1 MLGGLPF
8 DLLAVRRLAARVP
21 ARPPRVVAV
30 GLDPVPDRFR
40 SREVNPPAG
49 GRVEL
54 DKGLAGP
61 RHGSYV
67 AGRVGDRHIARAA
80 QWGWRVRGAN
90 AAVML
95 RIVRLHIQ
103 QPVADDLCPGPSARG
118 ACRQVRIDEERVVVG
133 LRGREVLLSENAP
146 GEALH
151 EAWGRACGVLVHHLA
166 EERISIRDAALQLPG
181 RNLRGRARGAS
192 IPGWGAAHD
201 AGRGG
206 GQHGCQRLPPPPAA
220 EARGTVAVPLASL
233 VRAGAVVLGRDG
245 QAQRN
250 APCLGPA
257 SVFGPRR
264 TGLKQGACQRAATNR
279 GRRPLSGGCSP
290 G

>member
-1 MLGGLPF
+1 VLGGLPF

-201 AGRGG
+201 AGRGC
-206 GQHGCQRLPPPPAA
+206 GQHGCHGSTRQVDPTHRHSPAVV
-220 EARGTVAVPLASL
+220 VAVK
-233 VRAGAVVLGRDG
+233 VAGVDLTLLGRRGD
-245 QAQRN
+245 A
-250 APCLGPA
+250 CLRRQP
-257 SVFGPRR
+257 PRPV
-264 TGLKQGACQRAATNR
+264 
-279 GRRPLSGGCSP
+279 GRLLSPWRPW
-290 G
+290 